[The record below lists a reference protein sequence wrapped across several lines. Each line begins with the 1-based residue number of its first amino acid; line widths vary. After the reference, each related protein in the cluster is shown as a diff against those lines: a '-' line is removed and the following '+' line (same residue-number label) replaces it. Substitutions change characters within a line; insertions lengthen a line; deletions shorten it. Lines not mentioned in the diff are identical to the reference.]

1 MNDRFGE
8 RHGKVGIV
16 GTRPSVRDTI
26 ACNQRIVFDADIR
39 PKDFSVVIV
48 DTMNHIQ
55 NDSLVLRF
63 FRERIFMNPPAW
75 LPSVVLSRRSRPA
88 SLHSSR
94 DGIPPYRARNANG
107 SRHPVGCRSGIQF
120 QFAGSRH
127 NQDIAEV
134 GMSGSAEM
142 RMAEPDDTAVL
153 MLIAGT
159 IFIGTRLILAI
170 HVMRDRVRVRAQL
183 TSPKGTQAPG
193 NVCPIPFV
201 PIIGFTN
208 AALSWADKF
217 PKISKAENKKELSSS

>member
-1 MNDRFGE
+1 MIRWFFASFGN
-8 RHGKVGIV
+8 VYLC
-16 GTRPSVRDTI
+16 TPT
-26 ACNQRIVFDADIR
+26 
-39 PKDFSVVIV
+39 
-48 DTMNHIQ
+48 
-55 NDSLVLRF
+55 
-63 FRERIFMNPPAW
+63 AW

-94 DGIPPYRARNANG
+94 DGIPPYRVRNANG
-107 SRHPVGCRSGIQF
+107 SRHPGRLRSGIQF

-159 IFIGTRLILAI
+159 IFISTRLILAI

-183 TSPKGTQAPG
+183 DQSERHASPR

-217 PKISKAENKKELSSS
+217 PKISKAENKRIVFFMISLFLYLF